1 MSQYEATN
9 RYPTDEEAIRAE
21 RRAQLRENIVFIAQL
36 VMVVAIGLL
45 LRRYVFT
52 LTVVSGS
59 SMQETLQDHQVVAVE
74 RLSYL
79 LGSPKPG
86 DIVICHYPGG
96 TSQNYVKRIV
106 AMEGDTVEVRDGK
119 TYLNGTEVFEDF
131 ISYPS
136 NYDYTEYANKPI
148 PAGKVFVMG
157 DNRAISK
164 DSRNVGLLSLED
176 IQGRVVAVVFPFNE
190 IHGIGSEPAYSELS

>member
-1 MSQYEATN
+1 MSQYEATD
-9 RYPTDEEAIRAE
+9 RFQTDEEAIREE

-79 LGSPKPG
+79 LGEPKPG
-86 DIVICHYPGG
+86 DIVICHYPGDS
-96 TSQNYVKRIV
+96 THNYVKRIV
-106 AMEGDTVEVRDGK
+106 AMEGDTIAIRDGK
-119 TYLNGTEVFEDF
+119 TYLNGSEVFEDF

-136 NYDYTEYANKPI
+136 NYDYLEYETMPL

-164 DSRNVGLLSLED
+164 DSRSVGLLSLEE
-176 IQGRVVAVVFPFNE
+176 IQGRVVAVVFPFGE
-190 IHGIGSEPAYSELS
+190 IHGIGPEPAYSELS